1 MIAIWKFDLYSNL
14 HLRGDRGTTAFRKIE
29 MPFGAKILC
38 AGVLNNSIHL
48 WAECVTEAPKQ
59 ERHFAIYGTGD
70 PIRDTEGTLGKIA
83 VNRKY
88 IGTVFLDDNGP
99 LVEHVFELI

>member
-14 HLRGDRGTTAFRKIE
+14 ELQDDRGTTAFRKIE

-38 AGVLNNSIHL
+38 AGIQNNGIYL
-48 WAECVTEAPKQ
+48 WAEVVTDAPQ
-59 ERHFAIYGTGD
+59 VTRMFAIYGTGD
-70 PIRDTEGTLGKIA
+70 AIET